1 MRASGQ
7 AGKQL
12 WERGHVDVRT
22 VYLDHAATT
31 PVHPKVL
38 EEMMPYFSVK
48 FGNPSNLHD
57 VGREAKNAVEE
68 ARARTAAFIGAK
80 PEEIYFTASGA
91 ESNNFAV
98 KGLAQANSQK
108 GKHLI
113 VSQLEHFS
121 VLHPV
126 KTLEKAG
133 FTVTYLPTDQ
143 TGLVDPDDVAKAI
156 TKDTILVSVM
166 HANNE
171 IGTIEPIAE
180 IAKITREKGVLFH
193 TDAVASAGWIPV
205 NVLDLGVDAL
215 SLSGHQFYGPKGAAA
230 LFVRKGVRIKPQIE
244 GGIQED
250 GRRAGTENVPAIVGL
265 GKAAELA
272 AAEGERRR
280 DHTQVLR
287 DLLQKGLQERI
298 DHLVVNGHPTS
309 RLPHNLNV
317 SMWYVEGESM
327 LLFLNMEGISV
338 SSGSACTSR
347 SLKASHVL
355 TCIGT
360 DAAVANG
367 TLLMTLGTGTTAED
381 VAYVTEKLPPIVQR
395 LREMSPLYE
404 DMIKQEKAR

>member
-1 MRASGQ
+1 MR
-7 AGKQL
+7 K
-12 WERGHVDVRT
+12 

-38 EEMMPYFSVK
+38 EAMLPYFSNK

-57 VGREAKNAVEE
+57 VGREAKDAVEE
-68 ARARTAAFIGAK
+68 ARAKTAALINVK

-98 KGLAQANSQK
+98 KGLVQANSQK
-108 GKHLI
+108 GKHII

-126 KTLEKAG
+126 KTLEKSG
-133 FTVTYLPTDQ
+133 FSVTYLETDK
-143 TGLVDPDDVAKAI
+143 TGLVDPADVAKAI
-156 TKDTILVSVM
+156 TKDTVLVSIM

-171 IGTIEPIAE
+171 IGTIEPIEE
-180 IAKITREKGVLFH
+180 IGKITKEKGVLFH
-193 TDAVASAGWIPV
+193 TDAVASVGWVPV
-205 NVLDLGVDAL
+205 DVKALGVDAL

-230 LFVRKGVRIKPQIE
+230 LYVRKGVRIKPQIE

-272 AAEGERRR
+272 AAEVPRRMSYL
-280 DHTQVLR
+280 TSLR
-287 DLLQKGLQERI
+287 DRLQNGLKERI
-298 DHLVVNGHPTS
+298 DHLVVNGHPTR

-327 LLFLNMEGISV
+327 LLFLNMEGVSV

-347 SLKASHVL
+347 SLKVSHVL

-367 TLLMTLGTGTTAED
+367 TLLMSLGMGNTAED
-381 VAYVTEKLPPIVQR
+381 IDYVIEKLPPIVQR
-395 LREMSPLYE
+395 LRDMSPLYE
-404 DMIKQEKAR
+404 DMIKQEKVR

>member
-1 MRASGQ
+1 
-7 AGKQL
+7 
-12 WERGHVDVRT
+12 

-38 EEMMPYFSVK
+38 EAMLPYFTTA

-57 VGREAKNAVEE
+57 VGREAKNAVDE
-68 ARARTAAFIGAK
+68 ARAKTALLIGSK
-80 PEEIYFTASGA
+80 PEEIIFTSSGA
-91 ESNNFAV
+91 ESNNFAL

-108 GKHLI
+108 GKHII
-113 VSQLEHFS
+113 VSQIEHFS
-121 VLHPV
+121 ILHTA
-126 KTLEKAG
+126 KGLEKAG
-133 FTVTYLPTDQ
+133 FTVTYVPTDKQ
-143 TGLVDPDDVAKAI
+143 GIVDPHDIAKAI
-156 TKDTILVSVM
+156 TKETILVSIM

-171 IGTIEPIAE
+171 IGTIEPIEE
-180 IAKITREKGVLFH
+180 IGKITKEKGVLFH
-193 TDAVASAGWIPV
+193 TDAVATAGWIPV
-205 NVLDLGVDAL
+205 NVQALGVDAL

-230 LFVRKGVRIKPQIE
+230 LYVRKGVRIKPQLE

-250 GRRAGTENVPAIVGL
+250 GRRAGTENVPGLVGL

-272 AAEGERRR
+272 TAEISNRMSYL
-280 DHTQVLR
+280 TPLR
-287 DLLQKGLQERI
+287 DRLQKGLMEKI
-298 DHLVVNGHPTS
+298 DHLVINGHPTR

-317 SMWYVEGESM
+317 SMWFVEGESM

-347 SLKASHVL
+347 SLKSSHVL

-367 TLLMTLGTGTTAED
+367 TLLLSLGMGNSTED
-381 VAYVTEKLPPIVQR
+381 IDYVIEKLPPIVQR

-404 DMIKQEKAR
+404 DMLKKEKVK

>member
-1 MRASGQ
+1 
-7 AGKQL
+7 
-12 WERGHVDVRT
+12 
-22 VYLDHAATT
+22 
-31 PVHPKVL
+31 
-38 EEMMPYFSVK
+38 MMPFFSGS

-68 ARARTAAFIGAK
+68 ARAKTAALIGAK
-80 PEEIYFTASGA
+80 AEEIYFTSSGA
-91 ESNNFAV
+91 ESNNFAL

-108 GKHLI
+108 GNHII
-113 VSQLEHFS
+113 VSQIEHFS
-121 VLHPV
+121 VLHPA
-126 KTLEKAG
+126 KTLEKSG
-133 FTVTYLPTDQ
+133 FSVTYLETDE
-143 TGLVDPDDVAKAI
+143 TGLVDPADVEKSI
-156 TKDTILVSVM
+156 TKDTILVSIM

-171 IGTIEPIAE
+171 IGTIQPIEE
-180 IAKITREKGVLFH
+180 IGRITRQKGVLFH
-193 TDAVASAGWIPV
+193 TDAVASAGWVPV
-205 NVLDLGVDAL
+205 NVQTLGVDAL

-230 LFVRKGVRIKPQIE
+230 LFLRKGVRIKPLIE

-265 GKAAELA
+265 GRAAEIA
-272 AAEGERRR
+272 AAEIPHRMSYLSA
-280 DHTQVLR
+280 LR
-287 DLLQKGLQERI
+287 DRLQKGLIGKI
-298 DHLVVNGHPTS
+298 DHMVVNGHPTL

-355 TCIGT
+355 VCIGT

-367 TLLMTLGTGTTAED
+367 TLLMSLGMGNTEED
-381 VAYVTEKLPPIVQR
+381 IDYVIAKLPPIVHR

-404 DMIKQEKAR
+404 DMIKKEKAG

>member
-1 MRASGQ
+1 MKR
-7 AGKQL
+7 
-12 WERGHVDVRT
+12 

-31 PVHPKVL
+31 PAHPKVV
-38 EEMMPYFSVK
+38 EAMMPYFTGK

-57 VGREAKNAVEE
+57 VGREAKNAVED
-68 ARARTAAFIGAK
+68 ARAKTAALIGAR
-80 PEEIYFTASGA
+80 PEELFFTASGA
-91 ESNNFAV
+91 EANNFAL

-108 GKHLI
+108 GKHII
-113 VSQLEHFS
+113 VSQIEHFS
-121 VLHPV
+121 ILHPA

-133 FTVTYLPTDQ
+133 FTVTSLPTDKQ
-143 TGLVDPDDVAKAI
+143 GLVNPDDVVKAM
-156 TKDTILVSVM
+156 TKETALVSIM

-171 IGTIEPIAE
+171 IGTIQPIAE
-180 IAKITREKGVLFH
+180 IAKFTREKGVLFH
-193 TDAVASAGWIPV
+193 TDAVASVGWIPV
-205 NVLDLGVDAL
+205 DVTTLGVDAL

-244 GGIQED
+244 GGVQED
-250 GRRAGTENVPAIVGL
+250 GRRAGTENVPALVGL

-272 AAEGERRR
+272 AHEINHRMTYTA
-280 DHTQVLR
+280 QLR
-287 DLLQKGLQERI
+287 DRLQKGLMEKI
-298 DHLVVNGHPTS
+298 DHLVLNGHPDR

-367 TLLMTLGTGTTAED
+367 TLMLTVGMGNAID
-381 VAYVTEKLPPIVQR
+381 DIDYVIEKLPPIVQR

-404 DMIKQEKAR
+404 DMINQKK

>member
-1 MRASGQ
+1 MLIMR
-7 AGKQL
+7 K
-12 WERGHVDVRT
+12 

-31 PVHPKVL
+31 PTHPKVV
-38 EEMMPYFSVK
+38 EEMLPYFTVK

-57 VGREAKNAVEE
+57 IGREAKNAVEE
-68 ARARTAAFIGAK
+68 ARTKTAALIGAK
-80 PEEIYFTASGA
+80 PDEIFFTASGA
-91 ESNNFAV
+91 ESNNFAL

-108 GKHLI
+108 GKHII
-113 VSQLEHFS
+113 VSQIEHFS

-133 FTVTYLPTDQ
+133 FTVTALPTDKY
-143 TGLVDPDDVAKAI
+143 GIVDPADVSKAI
-156 TKDTILVSVM
+156 TKETVLVSIM

-171 IGTIEPIAE
+171 IGSIEPIEE
-180 IAKITREKGVLFH
+180 ISKITREKGVLFH
-193 TDAVASAGWIPV
+193 TDAVATVGWIPV
-205 NVLDLGVDAL
+205 NVSSLGVDAL
-215 SLSGHQFYGPKGAAA
+215 SLSGHQFYGPKGVGA
-230 LFVRKGVRIKPQIE
+230 LYVRKGVRIKPQIE

-250 GRRAGTENVPAIVGL
+250 GRRSGTENVPGIVGL

-272 AAEGERRR
+272 MADISNRMTTLTA
-280 DHTQVLR
+280 LR
-287 DLLQKGLQERI
+287 DRLQKGLVEKI
-298 DHLVVNGHPTS
+298 DHVVINGHPTK
-309 RLPHNLNV
+309 RLPQNLNM

-327 LLFLNMEGISV
+327 LLFLNMQGISV

-347 SLKASHVL
+347 SLKSSHVL

-367 TLLMTLGTGTTAED
+367 TLLMSLGMGNTTED
-381 VAYVTEKLPPIVQR
+381 IDYVINALPPIVQR

>member
-1 MRASGQ
+1 MND
-7 AGKQL
+7 K
-12 WERGHVDVRT
+12 RT

-31 PVHPKVL
+31 AVHPKVL
-38 EEMMPYFSVK
+38 EAMLPFFTEK

-57 VGREAKNAVEE
+57 IGREAKNAVDE
-68 ARARTAAFIGAK
+68 ARVKTAALIGSNA
-80 PEEIYFTASGA
+80 EEIFFTASGA
-91 ESNNFAV
+91 ESNNFAI

-108 GKHLI
+108 GKHII

-126 KTLEKAG
+126 KSLEKSG
-133 FTVTYLPTDQ
+133 FTVTYLPTDKQ
-143 TGLVDPDDVAKAI
+143 GIVNPDDVAKAI
-156 TKDTILVSVM
+156 TKETILVSIM

-171 IGTIEPIAE
+171 IGTIEPIEA
-180 IAKITREKGVLFH
+180 IGKITKEKGVLFH
-193 TDAVASAGWIPV
+193 TDAVATTGWIPV
-205 NVLDLGVDAL
+205 NVQALGVDAL

-230 LFVRKGVRIKPQIE
+230 LFVRKGVRIKPLIE

-272 AAEGERRR
+272 AAEIPNRISYL
-280 DHTQVLR
+280 TALR
-287 DLLQKGLQERI
+287 DRLQKGLLEKI
-298 DHLVVNGHPTS
+298 DHMVINGHS
-309 RLPHNLNV
+309 VKRLPNNLNI
-317 SMWYVEGESM
+317 SLWYVEGESM
-327 LLFLNMEGISV
+327 LLFLNMAGISV

-347 SLKASHVL
+347 SLKSSHVL

-367 TLLMTLGTGTTAED
+367 TLLMSLGMGNTVED
-381 VAYVTEKLPPIVQR
+381 IDYVIEKLPPIVQR

-404 DMIKQEKAR
+404 DMIKKEKGI

>member
-1 MRASGQ
+1 MR
-7 AGKQL
+7 K
-12 WERGHVDVRT
+12 

-38 EEMMPYFSVK
+38 EAMLPYFVGK

-57 VGREAKNAVEE
+57 VGRDAKNAVEE
-68 ARARTAAFIGAK
+68 ARAKTGALIGARAD
-80 PEEIYFTASGA
+80 EIFFTSSGA
-91 ESNNFAV
+91 ESNNFAL
-98 KGLAQANSQK
+98 KGIAQANSQK
-108 GKHLI
+108 GKHII
-113 VSQLEHFS
+113 VSQIEHFS

-126 KTLEKAG
+126 KTLEKSG
-133 FTVTYLPTDQ
+133 FTVTAIPTDQ
-143 TGLVDPDDVAKAI
+143 TGLVDPDEVAKAI
-156 TKDTILVSVM
+156 TKDTILVSIM

-171 IGTIEPIAE
+171 IGTIQKIEE
-180 IAKITREKGVLFH
+180 ISRITKEKGVLFH
-193 TDAVASAGWIPV
+193 TDAVASVGWIPV
-205 NVLDLGVDAL
+205 DVKTLGVDAL

-230 LFVRKGVRIKPQIE
+230 LYVRKGVRIKPQIE

-250 GRRAGTENVPAIVGL
+250 GRRAGTENVPALVGL
-265 GKAAELA
+265 GKAAEIA
-272 AAEGERRR
+272 AAEVPNRMSYL
-280 DHTQVLR
+280 TPLR
-287 DLLQKGLQERI
+287 DRLQKGLMEKI
-298 DHLVVNGHPTS
+298 DHMVINGNPTR

-347 SLKASHVL
+347 SLKSSHVL

-367 TLLMTLGTGTTAED
+367 TLLMTLGMGNTAED
-381 VAYVTEKLPPIVQR
+381 IDYVIEKLPPIVQR

-404 DMIKQEKAR
+404 DMMKKEKGK

>member
-1 MRASGQ
+1 MRN
-7 AGKQL
+7 
-12 WERGHVDVRT
+12 

-38 EEMMPYFSVK
+38 EAMLPYFSSK

-57 VGREAKNAVEE
+57 IGREAKNAVEE
-68 ARARTAAFIGAK
+68 ARSKTAALIGAK
-80 PEEIYFTASGA
+80 AGEIFFTSSGA
-91 ESNNFAV
+91 ESNNFAL

-108 GKHLI
+108 GKHIIL
-113 VSQLEHFS
+113 SQIEHFS
-121 VLHPV
+121 LLHPA
-126 KTLEKAG
+126 KTLEKSG
-133 FTVTYLPTDQ
+133 FAVTYLPTDKE
-143 TGLVDPDDVAKAI
+143 GLVNPDDVAKAI
-156 TKDTILVSVM
+156 TKDTILVSIM

-171 IGTIEPIAE
+171 IGTIEPIEE
-180 IAKITREKGVLFH
+180 IAKITKEKGVLFH
-193 TDAVASAGWIPV
+193 TDAVATAGWIPV
-205 NVLDLGVDAL
+205 NVEALGVDAL

-230 LFVRKGVRIKPQIE
+230 LYVRKGVRIKPQIE

-250 GRRAGTENVPAIVGL
+250 GRRAGTENVPALVGL

-272 AAEGERRR
+272 AAEVQNRMMY
-280 DHTQVLR
+280 TAQLR
-287 DLLQKGLQERI
+287 DKLQKGLRERI
-298 DHLVVNGHPTS
+298 DDMVINGHPQR

-317 SMWYVEGESM
+317 SFWFVEGESM

-347 SLKASHVL
+347 SLKSSHVL

-367 TLLMTLGTGTTAED
+367 TLLMTLGMGNSSED
-381 VAYVTEKLPPIVQR
+381 IDYVIEKLPPIVQR

-404 DMIKQEKAR
+404 DMMKKKRTAAR

>member
-1 MRASGQ
+1 MRN
-7 AGKQL
+7 
-12 WERGHVDVRT
+12 

-38 EEMMPYFSVK
+38 EAMLPYFIAK

-57 VGREAKNAVEE
+57 IGREAKNAVEE
-68 ARARTAAFIGAK
+68 ARAKTAALIGAK
-80 PEEIYFTASGA
+80 AGEIYFTSSGA
-91 ESNNFAV
+91 ESNNFAL

-108 GKHLI
+108 GKHIIL
-113 VSQLEHFS
+113 SQIEHFS
-121 VLHPV
+121 LLHPA
-126 KTLEKAG
+126 KTLEKSG
-133 FTVTYLPTDQ
+133 FTVTYLPTDKE
-143 TGLVDPDDVAKAI
+143 GLVSPDDVAKAI
-156 TKDTILVSVM
+156 TKDTILVSIM

-171 IGTIEPIAE
+171 IGTIEPIEE
-180 IAKITREKGVLFH
+180 IAKVTKEKGVLFH
-193 TDAVASAGWIPV
+193 TDAVATAGWIPV
-205 NVLDLGVDAL
+205 NVEALGADAL

-230 LFVRKGVRIKPQIE
+230 LYVRKGVRIKPQIE

-250 GRRAGTENVPAIVGL
+250 GRRAGTENVPALVGL

-272 AAEGERRR
+272 AAEVQNRMMY
-280 DHTQVLR
+280 TAQLR
-287 DLLQKGLQERI
+287 DKLQKGLRERI
-298 DHLVVNGHPTS
+298 DDMVINGHPQR

-317 SMWYVEGESM
+317 SFWFVEGESM

-347 SLKASHVL
+347 SLKSSHVL

-367 TLLMTLGTGTTAED
+367 TLLMTVGMGNSSED
-381 VAYVTEKLPPIVQR
+381 IDYVIEKLPPIVQR

-404 DMIKQEKAR
+404 DMMKKKRAAAR

>member
-1 MRASGQ
+1 MRS
-7 AGKQL
+7 
-12 WERGHVDVRT
+12 

-38 EEMMPYFSVK
+38 EAMLPYFSNK

-57 VGREAKNAVEE
+57 IGREAKNAVEE
-68 ARARTAAFIGAK
+68 ARTKTAALIGAK
-80 PEEIYFTASGA
+80 SGEIYFTSSGA
-91 ESNNFAV
+91 ESNNFAL

-108 GKHLI
+108 GKHIIL
-113 VSQLEHFS
+113 SQIEHFS
-121 VLHPV
+121 LLHPA

-133 FTVTYLPTDQ
+133 FAVTYLPTDKE
-143 TGLVDPDDVAKAI
+143 GLVDPDEVAKAI
-156 TKDTILVSVM
+156 TKDTILVSIM

-171 IGTIEPIAE
+171 IGTIEPIE
-180 IAKITREKGVLFH
+180 TIAKITKEKGVLLH
-193 TDAVASAGWIPV
+193 TDAVATTGWIPV
-205 NVLDLGVDAL
+205 DVEALGVDAL

-230 LFVRKGVRIKPQIE
+230 LYVRKGVRIKPQIE

-250 GRRAGTENVPAIVGL
+250 GRRAGTENVPALVGL

-272 AAEGERRR
+272 AAEVQNRMSY
-280 DHTQVLR
+280 TAQLR
-287 DLLQKGLQERI
+287 DKLQKGLLERVDDMVI
-298 DHLVVNGHPTS
+298 NGHRER

-317 SMWYVEGESM
+317 SFWYVEGESM

-347 SLKASHVL
+347 SLKSSHVL

-367 TLLMTLGTGTTAED
+367 TLLMTLGMGNSAED
-381 VAYVTEKLPPIVQR
+381 IDYVLEKLPPIVQR

-404 DMIKQEKAR
+404 DMVKKKRAAAR

>member
-1 MRASGQ
+1 MR
-7 AGKQL
+7 K
-12 WERGHVDVRT
+12 

-38 EEMMPYFSVK
+38 EAMLPYFVGK

-57 VGREAKNAVEE
+57 VGRDAKNAVEE
-68 ARARTAAFIGAK
+68 ARAKTGALIGARAD
-80 PEEIYFTASGA
+80 EIFFTSSGA
-91 ESNNFAV
+91 ESNNFAL
-98 KGLAQANSQK
+98 KGIAQANSQK
-108 GKHLI
+108 GKHII
-113 VSQLEHFS
+113 VSQIEHFS

-126 KTLEKAG
+126 KTLEKSG
-133 FTVTYLPTDQ
+133 FTVTAIPTDQ
-143 TGLVDPDDVAKAI
+143 TGLVDPDEVAKAI
-156 TKDTILVSVM
+156 TKDTILVSIM

-171 IGTIEPIAE
+171 IGTIQKIEE
-180 IAKITREKGVLFH
+180 ISRITKEKGVLFH
-193 TDAVASAGWIPV
+193 TDAVASVGWIPV
-205 NVLDLGVDAL
+205 DVKTLGVDAL

-230 LFVRKGVRIKPQIE
+230 LYVRKGVRIKPQIE

-250 GRRAGTENVPAIVGL
+250 GRRAGTENVPALVGL
-265 GKAAELA
+265 GKAAEIA
-272 AAEGERRR
+272 AAEVPNRMSYLTPIR
-280 DHTQVLR
+280 DR
-287 DLLQKGLQERI
+287 LQKGLMEKI
-298 DHLVVNGHPTS
+298 DHMVVNGHPTR

-347 SLKASHVL
+347 SLKSSHVL

-367 TLLMTLGTGTTAED
+367 TLLMTLGMGNTPED
-381 VAYVTEKLPPIVQR
+381 IDYVIEKLPPIVQR

-404 DMIKQEKAR
+404 DMIKKEKGK